1 MKRTAEEKKEMVKMV
16 FGEWKCSR
24 AIMYAISEA
33 FNFAGEEMNEPKS
46 ARRTDT
52 ETKIK
57 NLIGTLTVM
66 QEEDIDKFCLK
77 NGEKLGV
84 NAFHPGG
91 TEFGKDLRY
100 EAWRFIKRVRKLA
113 EAKYVK
119 DLNGGGREC

>member
-24 AIMYAISEA
+24 AMMYALSEA
-33 FNFAGEEMNEPKS
+33 FNFAGEEMREPKN
-46 ARRTDT
+46 AKRTDT
-52 ETKIK
+52 KIK
-57 NLIGTLTVM
+57 ITNLLERLTAM
-66 QEEDIDKFCLK
+66 QEEDIDEFCLK

-84 NAFHPGG
+84 NAFYPGG
-91 TEFGKDLRY
+91 TEFGKDIQY